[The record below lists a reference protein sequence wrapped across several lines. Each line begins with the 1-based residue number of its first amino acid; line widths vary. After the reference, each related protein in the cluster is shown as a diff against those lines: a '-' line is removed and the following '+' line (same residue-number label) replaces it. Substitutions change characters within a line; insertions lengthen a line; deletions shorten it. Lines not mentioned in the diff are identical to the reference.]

1 MLAAGGLLPGS
12 FASGIGVQFR
22 LPIKVRIGIGSISP
36 FSSAMSCETDKS
48 CSPEAMLGD
57 RNRGDNCFHRSR
69 TFLSQ
74 KSKGEF
80 MRVRMVLAFVVL
92 AATSLIAQT
101 FRGTILGTVT
111 DPSGAVVAGAKV
123 TAKNV
128 NTGLERTTQTS
139 ADGSY
144 SIPEL
149 PIGTY
154 TVTVSQSGFQT
165 SSTTNVAVD
174 VAAERRVDVA
184 LKTGEAV
191 TVVEV
196 SGETLPQV
204 ETTTD
209 TLGTTFTAAQAKD
222 LPLNGRDFQ
231 KLIFLTPGVSGSPDQ
246 ITDSP
251 GSFGI
256 FSMNGAR
263 GRANN
268 FLLDGTDMNDGYRN
282 DPAINEAGVFGTPA
296 TILPIDAVEE
306 LRVLSNYEPEYGR
319 NAGAVVNIVTKSGT
333 NAVHGTAFEYF
344 RNNALDARN
353 YFNPVGQPQ
362 AAFHNNQFGGALGG
376 PIVKDKTFFFAD
388 YEGQRERVGV
398 VTLAC
403 VPTAAQIAADG
414 GATNPVITALL
425 ARKPWPAANIPGATS
440 SDTGCTNPAGG
451 NTDASVISPSFN
463 DLSSFIAKIDHN
475 FSQNHIL
482 TGRYFFG
489 DSTQAFPLALTA
501 SGGQLPGFN
510 TVTPTRVQLVSLSY
524 VDVITPS
531 IVNEAR
537 VGWNRFAEGFFPQD
551 QSFHPSSIGLC
562 AANTTTAC
570 AGSGPADSGLPII
583 SVSGFAQLGA
593 TSSVPRHR
601 VDANW
606 HYIDN
611 IAWKVGRH
619 DMKFG
624 YEYRRTSIQQFFDKD
639 FRGKLSFASLSDF
652 LSGTLNTGFAKSFN
666 YFGDSTRHTFE
677 NNHGVY
683 FQDSFHPFPRI
694 TLNYG
699 LRWDYFG
706 VVSEK
711 RNLMSNITSFD

>member
-1 MLAAGGLLPGS
+1 
-12 FASGIGVQFR
+12 
-22 LPIKVRIGIGSISP
+22 
-36 FSSAMSCETDKS
+36 MSCETDKS

-57 RNRGDNCFHRSR
+57 RKRGDNCFHRSR

-92 AATSLIAQT
+92 AAVSLMAQT

-111 DPSGAVVAGAKV
+111 DPSGAVVTGAKV

-263 GRANN
+263 GRSNN

-296 TILPIDAVEE
+296 TILPVDAVQE
-306 LRVLSNYEPEYGR
+306 LQIVSNFMPEFGR
-319 NAGAVVNIVTKSGT
+319 NAGATVNIVTKSGT
-333 NAVHGTAFEYF
+333 NTVHGSAIEYF
-344 RNNALDARN
+344 RNDALDARN
-353 YFNPVGQPQ
+353 FFNPSSTPKAQ
-362 AAFHNNQFGGALGG
+362 FHNNQFGGSLGG
-376 PIVKDKTFFFAD
+376 PIVKDKTFFFLN
-388 YEGQRERVGV
+388 YEGQRESG
-398 VTLAC
+398 AQAGQSC
-403 VPTAAQIAADG
+403 VPDPRQIAADEEIN
-414 GATNPVITALL
+414 GARNSVIALLL
-425 ARKPWPAANIPGATS
+425 ARNPWPTPNIDDPNFVASLPGEGNDIGCVDGNNLATS
-440 SDTGCTNPAGG
+440 TRFKNRVDSLIGK
-451 NTDASVISPSFN
+451 V
-463 DLSSFIAKIDHN
+463 DHN
-475 FSQNHIL
+475 FNANNLL
-482 TGRYFFG
+482 TGRY
-489 DSTQAFPLALTA
+489 
-501 SGGQLPGFN
+501 
-510 TVTPTRVQLVSLSY
+510 
-524 VDVITPS
+524 
-531 IVNEAR
+531 
-537 VGWNRFAEGFFPQD
+537 
-551 QSFHPSSIGLC
+551 
-562 AANTTTAC
+562 
-570 AGSGPADSGLPII
+570 
-583 SVSGFAQLGA
+583 
-593 TSSVPRHR
+593 
-601 VDANW
+601 
-606 HYIDN
+606 
-611 IAWKVGRH
+611 
-619 DMKFG
+619 
-624 YEYRRTSIQQFFDKD
+624 
-639 FRGKLSFASLSDF
+639 
-652 LSGTLNTGFAKSFN
+652 
-666 YFGDSTRHTFE
+666 YFGDSD
-677 NNHGVY
+677 
-683 FQDSFHPFPRI
+683 QSFPFAQ
-694 TLNYG
+694 L
-699 LRWDYFG
+699 
-706 VVSEK
+706 
-711 RNLMSNITSFD
+711 